1 MSLPPKPVAPPPAL
15 RSEGQEKF
23 AANTEGQILYMATVL
38 PDWIKVAAEYA
49 EAQANASAAGF
60 DPSALPDTD
69 LDGTQRLIV
78 RNGTG
83 DAVQVGDLRIDIRG
97 GAEGDSLVR
106 SSSGKYVSQ
115 PSAISGEIKALAHNT
130 VPQGWLLCDGAE
142 VSRTTYS
149 RLYSLI
155 GDQYGAGDGTATF
168 NVPDLRGE
176 FLRGWDNGR
185 GIDAGRVLGS
195 SQDFATARD
204 AITFSNLNVNQDGSP
219 PVYNAFPDVVA
230 GDNETRPRN
239 VAVNYIIKT

>member
-1 MSLPPKPVAPPPAL
+1 MSLPTRPTAPPPAL

-23 AANTEGQILYMATVL
+23 AANTEGQILYMATTL
-38 PDWIKVAAEYA
+38 PDWMEAAAVYA
-49 EAQANASAAGF
+49 ETQANASAAGF
-60 DPSALPDTD
+60 DPSALPDAD
-69 LDGTQRLIV
+69 LNGTQRLIV

-83 DAVQVGDLRIDIRG
+83 DAVQVSDLRFDIRG

-106 SSSGKYVSQ
+106 NSSGEYVSQ

-185 GIDAGRVLGS
+185 GIDAGRALGS
-195 SQDFATARD
+195 NQDFATARD
-204 AITFSNLNVNQDGSP
+204 IISFVQLSVNRDGTP
-219 PVYNAFPDVVA
+219 PVYTILPSVAA

>member
-1 MSLPPKPVAPPPAL
+1 L
-15 RSEGQEKF
+15 RSEGQQAFSSK
-23 AANTEGQILYMATVL
+23 
-38 PDWIKVAAEYA
+38 A
-49 EAQANASAAGF
+49 EAQLKYSIYDLPGFLDLISDYIEMLANASAAGF
-60 DPSALPDTD
+60 DPSALPDAD

-78 RNGTG
+78 RNGAG

-106 SSSGKYVSQ
+106 NSSGEYVSQ
-115 PSAISGEIKALAHNT
+115 PSTISGEIKALAHNT
-130 VPQGWLLCDGAE
+130 IPQGWLLCDGAE

-155 GDQYGAGDGTATF
+155 GDQYGAGDGADTF

-185 GIDAGRVLGS
+185 GIDTGRTLGS

-204 AITFSNLNVNQDGSP
+204 AITFSNLFVNQDGRP
-219 PVYNAFPDVVA
+219 PRYKVFPNVAA